1 MCAWL
6 NDSFHSLV
14 VWRNPVGGINR
25 ATAWR
30 FSVSCRSSTAFHH
43 HLTRKDSKYCVCE
56 VYRSGVVSIWCS
68 VAGRV
73 DWRMVQSLPREAVS
87 RWDWGEAGAANTK
100 RVNLQP
106 GNEHWWP
113 SSHAIFCLLA
123 LLFCRRQATTYCCR
137 ARVARKREPANFER
151 GARSSFVD
159 ASP

>member
-1 MCAWL
+1 M
-6 NDSFHSLV
+6 DVRV
-14 VWRNPVGGINR
+14 VKRFVSQSGSVTEPRRRNKSRYCLCVFQFR
-25 ATAWR
+25 ADLRRRSTITWQER
-30 FSVSCRSSTAFHH
+30 TVSTV
-43 HLTRKDSKYCVCE
+43 CVKCIE
-56 VYRSGVVSIWCS
+56 VVFFQFDV
-68 VAGRV
+68 GRV
-73 DWRMVQSLPREAVS
+73 NWRMVQSLPREAVS

-151 GARSSFVD
+151 GARSSFMD